1 MMPQILYIWERL
13 KGSFLLIP
21 LIIVFLGI
29 VLATLFIYIDS
40 VVIFNQEGIIN
51 FIFIGGAES
60 ARSVLST
67 IAVAMLSVAGIVF
80 SITLVVLSMASSQF
94 GPRLLRNFMY
104 DKLNQIVLGT
114 YLSTFIYCLIVLRS
128 VKSYTDME
136 FIPNFSIVMSI
147 ILAIGNVILLILY
160 IHHISVSIQAD
171 HIISE
176 VNANLNN
183 NIQKLFSDDLSE
195 EHLEANEKYFNELKN
210 TRSFSESV
218 KNKNNGYLEVI
229 DKDNLISIAQDNDLV
244 LFIKYRP
251 GDFLVEDME
260 LVKIYSH
267 QKIGDEVKEK
277 IRKAFVLGK
286 VRTPIQDPEFAINQM
301 VEIAVRSLSAGIND
315 PFTAI
320 TCIDNLT
327 ATLCYLTKIKFPS
340 AYLFDDDGQLRIKVN
355 PILFSGI
362 INASFNQIR
371 QFGKD
376 SPSVIIRMMDALV
389 TINQLARDKEQKD
402 DIQRHAKMVLKTAEK
417 TMIESNDLKDLK
429 KRYEKLKVA
438 YK

>member
-21 LIIVFLGI
+21 LIIVLLGI
-29 VLATLFIYIDS
+29 VLATFFIYIDS
-40 VVIFNQEGIIN
+40 IIIFDQKGIIN

-104 DKLNQIVLGT
+104 DKLNQVVLGT

-128 VKSYTDME
+128 VKSYTDLE

-147 ILAIGNVILLILY
+147 ILAISNVILLIVY
-160 IHHISVSIQAD
+160 IHHISVSIQVD
-171 HIISE
+171 HVISE
-176 VNANLNN
+176 VNRNLNN
-183 NIQKLFSDDLSE
+183 NIQKVFSDYSTE
-195 EHLEANEKYFNELKN
+195 KHLGANEKHYKELNN
-210 TRSFSESV
+210 TLSFSKTV
-218 KNKNNGYLEVI
+218 KNKNNGYLQAI
-229 DKDNLISIAQDNDLV
+229 DHDNLISIAQDNDLV
-244 LFIKYRP
+244 LFINYRP
-251 GDFLVEDME
+251 GDYLVEDVE
-260 LVKIYSH
+260 LVKIYSN
-267 QKIGDEVKEK
+267 QKIGDNVKEK
-277 IRKAFVLGK
+277 IIKAFVLGK
-286 VRTPIQDPEFAINQM
+286 VRTPIQDPEFAIDQM
-301 VEIAVRSLSAGIND
+301 VEIAVRSLSTGIND

-327 ATLCYLTKIKFPS
+327 ATLCYLTKIQFPS
-340 AYLFDDDGQLRIKVN
+340 AYLFDDEDHIRVKVN
-355 PILFSGI
+355 PIAFSGI
-362 INASFNQIR
+362 INAAFNQIR

-376 SPSVIIRMMDALV
+376 SPSVIIRLMEALV
-389 TINQLARDKEQKD
+389 TINQLATNKEQKE

-429 KRYEKLKVA
+429 KRYAQLK
-438 YK
+438 